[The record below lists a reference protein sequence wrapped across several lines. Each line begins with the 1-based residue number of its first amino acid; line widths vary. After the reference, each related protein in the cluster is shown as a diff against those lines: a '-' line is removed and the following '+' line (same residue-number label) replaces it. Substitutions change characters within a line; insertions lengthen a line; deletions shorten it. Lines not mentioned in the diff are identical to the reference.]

1 CSWARRAAASAAIWA
16 AKGVDLREPLKPTWP
31 EEAQLMTAPF
41 GSVRVTIVLLNVLL
55 MWACP
60 CVTFLGW
67 LGRGLRAAEVDWRDL
82 GGMWCFSPGRR
93 TGARGAGRR
102 DVRPDYLAGLL
113 LAGHRALG
121 ALAGAGVG
129 LGALSADGQSA
140 AVTQALV
147 GADLDLAADVGLD
160 LAAEVT
166 LDLEVAL
173 DVVTKSDEVAVGH
186 VLDAQVRAHARG
198 LERLLRA
205 GPP

>member
-1 CSWARRAAASAAIWA
+1 
-16 AKGVDLREPLKPTWP
+16 
-31 EEAQLMTAPF
+31 
-41 GSVRVTIVLLNVLL
+41 
-55 MWACP
+55 
-60 CVTFLGW
+60 
-67 LGRGLRAAEVDWRDL
+67 
-82 GGMWCFSPGRR
+82 MWCFSPGRR

-205 GPP
+205 GPPDAVDVGERHLEPLLAGEVDRSEERRVGKEGRSGGWAAQGMNESGGTVAP